1 MTFRSVVRGA
11 VHAASP
17 GRLCATNGEQSR
29 TVRTLNRSSVSIAAG
44 TSQPHWTS
52 CVHHQRNPPIARL
65 TRGLS
70 TALLAVC
77 MVLSGNAIAD
87 QNRPPSPPLPEMLRA
102 WDGFQIQIGDEPLR
116 ALSPTTPA
124 TASERKRREALAH
137 FMTGRLQ
144 QEQRKLDDA
153 LQSYSKAIEADPQSI
168 EPYQAAIPI
177 LLQQRNFARARALS
191 LSAAR
196 HSTDGFSLV
205 QTMAAIFA
213 RQEELDQAIE
223 LIGEALQI
231 PDLKPG
237 SVQNLVLHRDLGL
250 YHRLNNDFEK
260 ASEEYKLVLDAVT
273 EDLDESS
280 IQDVLS
286 DPGKN
291 LDEFGDTFLKAKLP
305 ELALRAFEEASKYR
319 EGAAGLHSFNLATV
333 FHQTGKPE
341 RALEELEGYFK
352 AQLQTRGRA
361 AYQLLKD
368 LLEELERG
376 DELIPRLREIYALD
390 KHNEVL
396 RYFLADELLASDE
409 IDEAEQLYTNDR
421 DKLTD
426 PRALVGMLAIQRKRD
441 DPKKLFEIL
450 TTTFK
455 TVPRPEDDAVLQQ
468 MAPDVQDLAKRF
480 ESELEALKEDEPAI
494 TSLFE
499 YARSLQEG
507 DDPKLEFGD
516 AYIMGKLAAEGE
528 FSDEAMSF
536 YRFAISMRNDPPA
549 MLYSELGLHLLDAQR
564 YDDAIDVLSEAA
576 SHPSNDL
583 QRERWRFLFF
593 LSYAYEFQGETEQ
606 ALQAIREAQ
615 TLNPNFSRLIY
626 QEAWVYY
633 HARQWDEALR
643 LFEQVLSDH
652 SDDDSLTR
660 DVRFRMSNIY
670 VEQGDMAKGE
680 KILEEVLEKFPD
692 HPQAN
697 NDLGYL
703 WADQGK
709 NLERAHEMIQ
719 LALEAEPDNP
729 AYLDSMGW
737 VLYRLERYEEAVA
750 YLQRATQQKHGE
762 DGTIYDHLGDCLE
775 KLGRSEEARK
785 AWERALELEEEK
797 QHPNQ
802 KLLDSLREKLQGS
815 EQNQD

>member
-1 MTFRSVVRGA
+1 MAYWSIMRSVRNRTGTGGLRPFSN
-11 VHAASP
+11 HRERTSLASACRCWLP
-17 GRLCATNGEQSR
+17 VVLAGVGML
-29 TVRTLNRSSVSIAAG
+29 VSAQG
-44 TSQPHWTS
+44 T
-52 CVHHQRNPPIARL
+52 
-65 TRGLS
+65 
-70 TALLAVC
+70 TAE
-77 MVLSGNAIAD
+77 S
-87 QNRPPSPPLPEMLRA
+87 RPPSPPLPEPLSRLE
-102 WDGFQIQIGDEPLR
+102 GIQLQFGDEPLR
-116 ALSPTTPA
+116 TLSPKTPVTDA
-124 TASERKRREALAH
+124 EGKRREALAH

-144 QEQRKLDDA
+144 QERRQLNQA
-153 LQSYSKAIEADPQSI
+153 LQSYLKAVEADPESI

-177 LLQQRNFARARALS
+177 LLQQRNFARARELS

-196 HSTDGFSLV
+196 HSEDGFSLV

-213 RQEELDQAIE
+213 RQEQLDQAIE
-223 LIGEALQI
+223 LIGEALRV
-231 PDLKPG
+231 PGLKPG
-237 SVQNLVLHRDLGL
+237 SVQNLILHRDLGL
-250 YHRLNNDFEK
+250 YHRLNDDFEK
-260 ASEEYKLVLDAVT
+260 AAAEYKLVLDAVT
-273 EDLDESS
+273 EELDEAETE
-280 IQDVLS
+280 QVLS

-333 FHQTGKPE
+333 FQQTGKPE

-368 LLEELERG
+368 LLEELERSA
-376 DELIPRLREIYALD
+376 ELIPRLREIYASD

-396 RYFLADELLASDE
+396 RFFLADELLASEE
-409 IDEAEQLYTNDR
+409 IDEAEQLYTNGR
-421 DKLTD
+421 EKVTD

-468 MAPDVQDLAKRF
+468 MAPDVKDLAQRF
-480 ESELEALKEDEPAI
+480 DAELDALKEDEEAI
-494 TSLFE
+494 KSLFK

-516 AYIMGKLAAEGE
+516 AYIMGKLATEGD
-528 FSDEAMSF
+528 FTDDALNF

-564 YDDAIDVLSEAA
+564 YEDAIDVLSEAA
-576 SHPSNDL
+576 DHPSNDL

-615 TLNPNFSRLIY
+615 SLNPNFSRLLY

-643 LFEQVLSDH
+643 LFERVLREH
-652 SDDDSLTR
+652 SDDDSLVR

-680 KILEEVLEKFPD
+680 KILEEVLEQSPD

-737 VLYRLERYEEAVA
+737 VLYKLERYEEALP
-750 YLQRATQQKHGE
+750 YLQRATEQKHGE
-762 DGTIYDHLGDCLE
+762 DGTIYDHLGDCLK
-775 KLGRSEEARK
+775 KLGRQEEAIA
-785 AWERALELEEEK
+785 AWEKALELEEEK
-797 QHPNQ
+797 KHPSQ
-802 KLLDSLREKLQGS
+802 KLLDSLREKLKSS
-815 EQNQD
+815 EEKQD